1 MLTRER
7 VVRAAVE
14 LADADGIAALTMRK
28 LGAALGVEA
37 MSLYHHVSGKGDL
50 VDGMVDALFAEIALP
65 EGDGWRAA
73 LRARAVSAR
82 ATLARHPWAIG
93 LMESR
98 IAPGPATLRQHDAVL
113 GVLRGAGFAVPLSA
127 HVFALLDSYVYGFA
141 LQEATLPF
149 RNGDEVAAVVEQTMG
164 RMDPDEYPHL
174 HELALTHVLSPGY
187 DFGDEFAYGLDLLLD
202 GVERA
207 RALGSGA
214 CASDCSFPKAGDTIS
229 SGSSPP
235 TSGG

>member
-7 VVRAAVE
+7 VVRAAVD

-37 MSLYHHVSGKGDL
+37 MSLYHHVSGKSDL
-50 VDGMVDALFAEIALP
+50 VDGMIDALFTEIALA
-65 EGDGWRAA
+65 EGTDWRAA

-82 ATLARHPWAIG
+82 AVLARHPWAVG

-98 IAPGPATLRQHDAVL
+98 TTPGAATLRQHDAVL
-113 GVLRGAGFAVPLSA
+113 GVLRGAGFSVPLAA
-127 HVFALLDSYVYGFA
+127 HVFSLLDSYVYGFA
-141 LQEATLPF
+141 LQEAQLPF
-149 RNGDEVAAVVEQTMG
+149 RTGDEAAAVAEQIMG
-164 RMDPDEYPHL
+164 QMGADEYPHL
-174 HELALTHVLSPGY
+174 RELVVTHVLTPGY

-207 RALGSGA
+207 RDLGS
-214 CASDCSFPKAGDTIS
+214 
-229 SGSSPP
+229 
-235 TSGG
+235 